1 MRVYEKISSLKE
13 KLQKLKQNI
22 KSRQKGQTFHF
33 SPFSRKQKQVLT
45 WWCKDSP
52 VHDKDGIIADGA
64 IRSGKTVSMSL
75 SFAMWAM
82 STFNGQNFAMCGK
95 TIGSFRRNVLFWLKL
110 MIKSRGYSVIDRRA
124 DNLIIIRKGDTENYF
139 YIFGGKDERSQ
150 DLIQGITLAGVLFDE
165 VALMPESFVNQAT
178 GRCSVEGSKF
188 WFNCN
193 PDGPYHWFKVN
204 WIDKSTGYLGKE
216 RVEQIRKKA
225 AEEEKDPGLKEIL
238 YLHFTMDDNLSLSE
252 EIKARYRSMYI
263 GVFFKRYI
271 LGLWAAAEGVIYDMF
286 DPEKHV
292 KNIKEFFQIL
302 VNGNRYVSCD
312 YGTQNATVFLLWN
325 KGIDGKWYCIREYYY
340 SGRDKGKQKTD
351 AEYAD
356 DLKKWL
362 DGTRIKAMI
371 VDPSAASFIAELRKC
386 GYKVI
391 KANNDVLDGIRLVG
405 MLLNLEMLIFSSS
418 CTETIKEFAS
428 YIWDDKAAEHGE
440 DKPVKQH
447 DHGCD
452 AVRYF
457 VSTVL
462 SSKVARLREIS
473 R

>member
-1 MRVYEKISSLKE
+1 MRLPQMHGVIRMNDSIQKLRE
-13 KLQKLKQNI
+13 KLNQMKQNR
-22 KSRQKGQTFHF
+22 KSVATGETFQF
-33 SPFSRKQKQVLT
+33 SPFSIKQKKVLT
-45 WWCKDSP
+45 WWCPDSP
-52 VHDKDGIIADGA
+52 VKNKDGIIADGA

-75 SFAMWAM
+75 SFIMWAM
-82 STFNGQNFAMCGK
+82 ASFSGQNFAMCGK

-110 MIKSRGYSVIDRRA
+110 MLRSRGYSITDHRA
-124 DNLIIIRKGDTENYF
+124 DNLLVVRKNGIENYF

-150 DLIQGITLAGVLFDE
+150 DLIQGITLAGVFFDE

-178 GRCSVEGSKF
+178 GRCSVKGSKF

-204 WIDKSTGYLGKE
+204 WIDKAKE
-216 RVEQIRKKA
+216 K
-225 AEEEKDPGLKEIL
+225 GLL
-238 YLHFTMDDNLSLSE
+238 YLHFTMDDNLSLAE
-252 EIKARYRSMYI
+252 EIKARYRSMYT

-271 LGLWAAAEGVIYDMF
+271 LGLWAVAEGIIYDMF
-286 DPEKHV
+286 DEEKHV
-292 KNIKEFFQIL
+292 KDLSEITPLLIK
-302 VNGNRYVSCD
+302 GCRYVSCD

-351 AEYAD
+351 SEYAD

-362 DGTRIKAMI
+362 EGEKIKAII
-371 VDPSAASFIAELRKC
+371 VDPSAASFIAELRKR
-386 GYKVI
+386 GFKVL
-391 KANNDVLDGIRLVG
+391 KSKNDVLDGIRLVG
-405 MLLNLEMLIFSSS
+405 TLLNLYKIIFSSS

-428 YIWDDKAAEHGE
+428 YIWDDKAMEHGE

-447 DHGCD
+447 DHSMD

-457 VSTVL
+457 VSTIL
-462 SSKVARLREIS
+462 GNKLAKIKTIRR
-473 R
+473 

>member
-64 IRSGKTVSMSL
+64 ALSGKTVSMSL

-110 MIKSRGYSVIDRRA
+110 MLKSRGYSVTDRRA

-150 DLIQGITLAGVLFDE
+150 DLIQGITLAGVFFDE

-371 VDPSAASFIAELRKC
+371 VDPSAASFIAELRKR

-428 YIWDDKAAEHGE
+428 YIWDEKAAEHGE